1 MNKFNKIVG
10 VDRLGL
16 QPWALDKLNDICNGE
31 VLVYDDFPSS
41 EEEIIA
47 RIADADAVLVSWNT
61 KLSKQIIEA
70 CPNIKYIGMCCSL
83 YDEKSANV
91 DIAFAKTRNISVKG
105 IRDYGD
111 EGTIEYIISELIG
124 LCKGTGKY
132 LWKDEPVELTRQK
145 IGIIG
150 LGATGTMLA
159 KRAMA
164 FNMDVYY
171 YSRTPKAEI
180 EAQGVKYLPLN
191 ELLSTCD
198 IISTHLPKNT
208 ILIDN
213 EAFKSLANGKIL
225 INTSLSYTFD
235 KQSFDEWIS
244 NKNNYA
250 IFDGGIGALHKKF
263 INVDRVIS
271 TSIVSGWTKE
281 AKVRL
286 SQKVLDNITSYLD

>member
-1 MNKFNKIVG
+1 MKKFNKIVA
-10 VDRLGL
+10 VDRVGL
-16 QPWALDKLNDICNGE
+16 QAWALDKLNNISEQNIVMYE
-31 VLVYDDFPSS
+31 DFPST
-41 EEEIIA
+41 EEEIIN
-47 RIADADAVLVSWNT
+47 RISDADAVLVSWNT
-61 KLSKQIIEA
+61 KLTAKIIEA

-91 DIAFAKTRNISVKG
+91 DIAYAKTKNIIVKG

-111 EGTIEYIISELIG
+111 EGTIEYIISELIS

-150 LGATGTMLA
+150 LGATGSMLMD
-159 KRAMA
+159 RAMA
-164 FNMDVYY
+164 FKMDVYY
-171 YSRTPKAEI
+171 YSRTRKLDLEDK
-180 EAQGVKYLPLN
+180 GVKYLPLN

-208 ILIDN
+208 MLIDKQ
-213 EAFKSLANGKIL
+213 AFESFSNGKIL

-235 KQSFDEWIS
+235 KDSFDKWIS
-244 NKNNYA
+244 NEGNYA
-250 IFDGGIGALHKKF
+250 IFDGGIGPLQENFKN
-263 INVDRVIS
+263 IDRVIS
-271 TSIVSGWTKE
+271 TKIVSGWTKE

-286 SQKVLDNITSYLD
+286 SEKVLYNITSFLK

>member
-16 QPWALDKLNDICNGE
+16 QPWALDRLNDICSGE
-31 VLVYDDFPSS
+31 VFVYDDFPSS

-47 RIADADAVLVSWNT
+47 RISDADAVLVSWNT

-91 DIAFAKTRNISVKG
+91 DIAFAKTKNISVKG

-180 EAQGVKYLPLN
+180 EAQGVTYLPLN

-208 ILIDN
+208 IIIDN
-213 EAFKSLANGKIL
+213 EAFKNLSNGKIL

-235 KQSFDEWIS
+235 KQSFDKWIS
-244 NKNNYA
+244 KENNYA
-250 IFDGGIGALHKKF
+250 IFDGGIGVLHEKF
-263 INVDRVIS
+263 TNVDRVIS